1 MIDIHCHILPDFD
14 DGSSSLEESLMM
26 ARMAVDSGVTAIVST
41 PHFPGRASALRR
53 VEDLYGK
60 YQLLRDALSREHI
73 DLKLLPGAEILCLP
87 ETPGLARKKALPTIG
102 NTDYFLVEFYFN
114 ESAGYMNQMLHDL
127 AECGYKPVVAHP
139 ERYKAVQQDP
149 ALVDYWFSTGYVM
162 QLNKGSLLGSFGPW
176 VQAAADGIIHRGLA
190 HVIASDAHGTSMRT
204 PHMAGLAHWLRGH
217 CDPEYAEILTRL
229 NPQRILENQ
238 DMVPVR

>member
-14 DGSSSLEESLMM
+14 DGSSSLEESLTM
-26 ARMAVDSGVTAIVST
+26 ARMAVDSGVTTIVST

-53 VEDLYGK
+53 VEDLYSK
-60 YQLLRDALSREHI
+60 YQLLRDALAREQI
-73 DLKLLPGAEILCLP
+73 DLTLMPGAEILCLP
-87 ETPGLARKKALPTIG
+87 ETPALARKKALPTIG

-114 ESAGYMNQMLHDL
+114 ESPGYMNQMLRDL

-149 ALVDYWFSTGYVM
+149 RLVEYWFSRGYVM

-176 VQAAADGIIHRGLA
+176 VQNSADGIIRRGLA
-190 HVIASDAHGTSMRT
+190 HVIASDAHGTAMRT
-204 PHMAGLAHWLRGH
+204 PHMAGLTHWLRGH
-217 CDPEYAEILTRL
+217 CDPEYAEILTL
-229 NPQRILENQ
+229 HNPTRILENQ
-238 DMVPVR
+238 DMVPV